1 MTLEKLNCPACGS
14 VLEHLPAKGE
24 VMKCSYC
31 SSLLMQSENPSQLHI
46 IHNNRISIRNSSVFL
61 PLDSVTID
69 VTAENIRRNLENAD
83 YHLDRFR
90 DYNKAKALYLSVVEA
105 DAGEHRAWWGIVRSM
120 TENFSKYALSDS
132 EHEELNIYVKRAVLS
147 APDSRKEDLRQ
158 VIRNYYNNV
167 RNFKTDKQQEHRRKQ
182 EQLNEIISRYL
193 NQINSINSK
202 INALNVERRNKIR
215 QRKRFV
221 MFAPYITA
229 CAVILQYLGVAFI
242 TYNISA
248 VFHTE
253 KLLSFVFWGIFVSF
267 LFTFFVFVPSCIQ
280 STSEKQKDDIKSMLK
295 EKQTLKVQKELYS
308 SEVVRYQE
316 KQKNLRNQSMG

>member
-83 YHLDRFR
+83 YHLDCFR

-105 DAGEHRAWWGIVRSM
+105 DASEHRAWWGIVRAM
-120 TENFSKYALSDS
+120 TENFSKYTLSDS
-132 EHEELNIYVKRAVLS
+132 EHEELNIYVKRAILS
-147 APDSRKEDLRQ
+147 APNSKKEDLRQ
-158 VIRNYYNNV
+158 VVRDYHNNV
-167 RNFKTDKQQEHRRKQ
+167 RNFQTDKQQEHHRKL
-182 EQLNEIISRYL
+182 EQLDEIISRYS
-193 NQINSINSK
+193 NEINSINSE
-202 INALNVERRNKIR
+202 IHALNVERRNKIR

-221 MFAPYITA
+221 MLAPYTIA
-229 CAVILQYLGVAFI
+229 CAVIMQYFVIAFI
-242 TYNISA
+242 AYNISTA
-248 VFHTE
+248 FHME
-253 KLLSFVFWGIFVSF
+253 KLLSFVFLGIFVSF
-267 LFTFFVFVPSCIQ
+267 LFFLPFLCSFLIV
-280 STSEKQKDDIKSMLK
+280 SEAPQKSKKMILNHYP
-295 EKQTLKVQKELYS
+295 QLKVS
-308 SEVVRYQE
+308 DF
-316 KQKNLRNQSMG
+316 